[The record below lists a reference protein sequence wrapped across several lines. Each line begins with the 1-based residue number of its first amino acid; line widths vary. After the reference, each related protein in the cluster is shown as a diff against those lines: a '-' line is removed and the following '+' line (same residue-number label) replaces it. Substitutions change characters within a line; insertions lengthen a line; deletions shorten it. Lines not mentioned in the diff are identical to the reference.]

1 MIEAQ
6 PINKGYMVINLFA
19 KEIDKQ
25 TSISRLYELEDVII
39 PMGGKISFVRGDKI
53 EGAKFVQIYGPNN
66 FDITLID
73 GLDKSFKRL
82 LLIQALG
89 HYMLHGDSGL
99 KVCCVPSAS
108 RSAASQ
114 EGLWFSLSTLMPDE
128 TFLNVHNS
136 LDNKGLSNLF
146 RVPEFAIE
154 AKRKIITK
162 VYLNKEEI

>member
-6 PINKGYMVINLFA
+6 PINKGYAVINLFA
-19 KEIDKQ
+19 KEVDSK
-25 TSISRLYELEDVII
+25 TSVSKLYELEDVII
-39 PMGGKISFVRGDKI
+39 PMGGKINFVRGDKI
-53 EGAKFVQIYGPNN
+53 DSSKFVQILGPNN
-66 FDITLID
+66 FEVTLID

-99 KVCCVPSAS
+99 RVCCISSAS
-108 RSAASQ
+108 KSAASQ
-114 EGLWFSLSTLMPDE
+114 EGLWFSLSTLIPDE
-128 TFLNVHNS
+128 TFLNVYNNF
-136 LDNKGLSNLF
+136 DTKGLANLF